1 MHTKE
6 TARRRAEVIVK
17 VRSGQL
23 SATAGAELLG
33 VSRKTYY
40 EWEARGLGAMLQ
52 QLEDQEPGRPP
63 DPFSL
68 ERSLLAARIK
78 DLEQRLAVAEQT
90 AEIRA
95 VLRAME
101 EADAKK
107 KGRHDRPRR
116 PDDRGAPAAHP
127 A

>member
-6 TARRRAEVIVK
+6 AARLRAEVIMK

-23 SATAGAELLG
+23 TATAAAELLG

-40 EWEARGLGAMLQ
+40 EWEARGLSGMLQ

-63 DPFSL
+63 DPFSP
-68 ERSLLAARIK
+68 ERALMTARIK
-78 DLEQRLAVAEQT
+78 ELEQRLAVAEQT

-101 EADAKK
+101 KADAKK
-107 KGRHDRPRR
+107 KGGHDRPRS
-116 PDDRGAPAAHP
+116 PHD
-127 A
+127 